1 MDRAGTVTAAPMQ
14 HAQWSRRL
22 QGLALA
28 LLCAAPLLFGAFL
41 TPAPQGHGTHE
52 ALGLPPCG
60 FLLAFGRPCMT
71 CGMTTAVTLAAHGH
85 FLQSFRTQPAGALAA
100 IVLASGVWFGL
111 HAAATGIS
119 LKPGLD
125 ALVRPRVLWI
135 AGIVLLAA
143 WAYKIAVF

>member
-1 MDRAGTVTAAPMQ
+1 
-14 HAQWSRRL
+14 
-22 QGLALA
+22 
-28 LLCAAPLLFGAFL
+28 
-41 TPAPQGHGTHE
+41 
-52 ALGLPPCG
+52 
-60 FLLAFGRPCMT
+60 MT
-71 CGMTTAVTLAAHGH
+71 CGMTTAVTWAAHGH
-85 FLQSFRTQPAGALAA
+85 FLRALQTQPAGALFA

-135 AGIVLLAA
+135 AGIVLLGA

>member
-1 MDRAGTVTAAPMQ
+1 MDPAGTLSAAAMQ
-14 HAQWSRRL
+14 STMWSRRL

-28 LLCAAPLLFGAFL
+28 VICAAPLLIGFFL
-41 TPAPQGHGTHE
+41 TPSPEGHGTHE
-52 ALGLPPCG
+52 ALGLPKCG

-71 CGMTTAVTLAAHGH
+71 CGMTTAVSWAAHGH
-85 FLQSFRTQPAGALAA
+85 FLRAFQTQPAGALIA

-135 AGIVLLAA
+135 AGIV
-143 WAYKIAVF
+143 